1 MAYSDPAD
9 GSGQFALP
17 RMTRVVKT
25 LLVLNLA
32 LALPFLFLYEVVPFL
47 PNVHDTL
54 SLDVDAWRESAPWFP
69 LWQLVSYGFLHS
81 PHEPMHVLG
90 NLIGLYF
97 FGTWLESLIGARRF
111 LLWYLAGIVLP
122 GFVQLCVALVLGSK
136 LSVVGASGAVLL
148 LVVAMATL
156 RPQALVIVLFVP
168 VRLWLV
174 ATVYVLLDL
183 FGLVRGAG
191 NAAHVVHLGGAA
203 LGFGLAK
210 SGALWW
216 EPWTALS
223 ARRQARAQQD
233 VLDDEARLD
242 ALLER
247 IHQRGIASLS
257 ESERAFLKRM
267 SSRRG
272 GGL

>member
-9 GSGQFALP
+9 TAGQFALP
-17 RMTRVVKT
+17 RMTPVVKT
-25 LLVLNLA
+25 LLLVNLA
-32 LALPFLFLYEVVPFL
+32 LALPFLFLYDAVPFL
-47 PNVHDTL
+47 RGVHGAL
-54 SLDVDAWRESAPWFP
+54 ALDVTAWRELAPWLP
-69 LWQLVSYGFLHS
+69 LWQLVTYGFLHS
-81 PHEPMHVLG
+81 ANEPMHLLG

-97 FGTWLESLIGARRF
+97 FGTWLESLLGARRF
-111 LLWYLAGIVLP
+111 LLVYMAGIVLP
-122 GFVQLCVALVLGSK
+122 GLVQLLVALLLGQS
-136 LSVVGASGAVLL
+136 LLVVGASGAVLL

-156 RPQALVIVLFVP
+156 RPQAMVIVLFVP

-203 LGFGLAK
+203 LGFVLAK
-210 SGALWW
+210 TGALWW
-216 EPWTALS
+216 DPWEAMET
-223 ARRQARAQQD
+223 RKQARARQD

-247 IHQRGIASLS
+247 IHKQGIASLS
-257 ESERAFLKRM
+257 DSEKAFLKRM
-267 SSRRG
+267 STRRN